1 MMYHK
6 ILKLEDMQNMT
17 IDQIVNLYR
26 EGYNLEDSNIKQ
38 QTSNIGIKSMQYI
51 PSADI
56 ITILFLGFVSSF
68 AASYMFYNYNR
79 KNIRNTNYMR

>member
-26 EGYNLEDSNIKQ
+26 EGYNIEDSNIKQ
-38 QTSNIGIKSMQYI
+38 QTSNISIKSMQQTSNYG
-51 PSADI
+51 I
-56 ITILFLGFVSSF
+56 ITILFIGFVSSF
-68 AASYMFYNYNR
+68 VASYIFYNYYR
-79 KNIRNTNYMR
+79 KRQKFNQ